1 MTLWNIWICPYVSV
15 HFPFNVNLLTPFE
28 LSLDMLALD
37 IMNEP
42 SVDVFAELIDV
53 LVVAATPVV
62 IALPEES
69 LTASIK
75 LLVYFQLT

>member
-1 MTLWNIWICPYVSV
+1 
-15 HFPFNVNLLTPFE
+15 
-28 LSLDMLALD
+28 MLALD

-42 SVDVFAELIDV
+42 SVEVFAELIDV

-75 LLVYFQLT
+75 LLIYFQLT